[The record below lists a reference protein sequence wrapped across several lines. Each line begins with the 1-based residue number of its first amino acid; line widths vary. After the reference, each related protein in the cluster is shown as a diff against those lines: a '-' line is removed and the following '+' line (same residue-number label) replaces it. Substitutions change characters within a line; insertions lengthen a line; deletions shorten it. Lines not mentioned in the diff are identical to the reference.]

1 MSGRWESEKIR
12 LALAAITLGGGLSG
26 CSPGGD
32 GVDPGALGITT
43 TSTIVTTSMA
53 SEPTTATDPGA
64 TTLDGATSTT
74 TDAPLPTLD
83 PGAAASRLS
92 PGNLAPTRYATSAF
106 AYDLTI
112 DLHNGTWSTD
122 EDTRTAIHLAQA
134 PEPDFASSE
143 SYDFPLLV
151 LIAMT
156 DTDDDAL
163 IGWLD
168 ELESV
173 RFVGEDDTEVDGRP
187 TVVRD
192 GASRDNPFIP
202 LFTGPNGE
210 PFAGLGG
217 YWYWD
222 PDLVGLLY
230 RVWIVDMGGGTMI
243 AWYSAPRSAFEN
255 AAKIA
260 TAAVESIRFLR

>member
-1 MSGRWESEKIR
+1 MAV
-12 LALAAITLGGGLSG
+12 LALSSGLAG
-26 CSPGGD
+26 CSSGGD
-32 GVDPGALGITT
+32 GLDPGALGITT
-43 TSTIVTTSMA
+43 TATIVAPSTTP
-53 SEPTTATDPGA
+53 EPTATTPPTA

-74 TDAPLPTLD
+74 TDAPLPTLE

-92 PGNLAPTRYATSAF
+92 PGNLAPTRYGTSEF

-112 DLHNGTWSTD
+112 DLHNGIWSTH

-134 PEPDFASSE
+134 PDPDFAASAA
-143 SYDFPLLV
+143 YDFPLLV
-151 LIAMT
+151 LIAIT

-163 IGWLD
+163 IGLLD

-173 RFVGEDDTEVDGRP
+173 RFVGFDEADIGGRP
-187 TVVRD
+187 AVVRD

-202 LFTGPNGE
+202 LFTGPGGE

-243 AWYSAPRSAFEN
+243 AWYSAPRSAFEAN
-255 AAKIA
+255 ATIA
-260 TAAVESIRFLR
+260 TAAVESIRFVR